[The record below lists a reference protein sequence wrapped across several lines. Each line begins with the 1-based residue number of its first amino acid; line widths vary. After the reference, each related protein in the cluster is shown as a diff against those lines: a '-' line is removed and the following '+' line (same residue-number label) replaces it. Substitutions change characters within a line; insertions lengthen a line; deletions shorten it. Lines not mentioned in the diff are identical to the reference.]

1 MHMGDIFQRQW
12 LTPSQLRLVA
22 DRRFDDANYLRSSGL
37 NARANGVF
45 YLAGFVVECLLKAR
59 LAEQY
64 PTVASQRNPAHL
76 SKSDRDIWEMIFRS
90 HELNDMLE
98 RLPDIRKK
106 MEAAR
111 TQGGAES
118 MANLNRIC
126 GAWTIFAR
134 YSTRSETM
142 KNASHFLDSVKEL
155 TPWLR

>member
-1 MHMGDIFQRQW
+1 MGDIFQRQW
-12 LTPSQLRLVA
+12 LTASQLRSVA
-22 DRRFDDANYLRSSGL
+22 DRRFDDANYLRSSGS

-64 PTVASQRNPAHL
+64 PTVASRRNPAQL
-76 SKSDRDIWEMIFRS
+76 SKYDRAIWGLIFRS

-98 RLPDIRKK
+98 ILPDIRKK

-118 MANLNRIC
+118 ISNLNRIC

-134 YSTRSETM
+134 YSTHGETM
-142 KNASHFLDSVKEL
+142 KNASHFLDNVKEL
-155 TPWLR
+155 RPWLR